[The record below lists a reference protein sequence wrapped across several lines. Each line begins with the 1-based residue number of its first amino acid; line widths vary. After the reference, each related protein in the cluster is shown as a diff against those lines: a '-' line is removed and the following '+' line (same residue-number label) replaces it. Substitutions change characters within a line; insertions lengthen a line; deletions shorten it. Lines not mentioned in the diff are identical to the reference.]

1 MSYSPEEIK
10 QWSANRRLPAHE
22 VLAKL
27 SEADRRFCKVVGVW
41 VWYINDQVPSAE
53 TRDALKAL
61 GFKWNRTRRVWQHPC
76 NRFTKNAPNYD
87 PRTKYQTREPDEVLN
102 SA

>member
-10 QWSANRRLPAHE
+10 QWSANRRLTAPE

-27 SEADRRFCKVVGVW
+27 SDEDRSFCKVVGVW
-41 VWYINDQVPSAE
+41 VWYINDHVPSTD

-61 GFKWNRTRRVWQHPC
+61 GFKWNRKRGVWQHPC
-76 NRFTKNAPNYD
+76 GRFTKNAPYD
-87 PRTKYQTREPDEVLN
+87 PRTKYQTRSPEEVLN
-102 SA
+102 D